1 MIETGPTTPAEE
13 ARYREVTGA
22 DPSTPDAL
30 AVLIKAL
37 YDESWRVRKAAAER
51 VPSLKDLDAAVPEL
65 LKVLAD
71 RDQTGAR
78 NAAAE
83 ALARMAPHSTAALV
97 ALLRHDDPD
106 QRKFAADIL
115 AEARDPASAG
125 PLVVALGD
133 ADRNVQL
140 SVAEAL
146 SRVGGDEA
154 RRALERLVQ
163 APDSLLKLAALDG
176 LATLRHAPP
185 LPVIVPLLDDPALR
199 RAAFRVLGL
208 IKEPAATERICR
220 ALSENKRGVREAAL
234 VALGSG
240 GRTGDVEFEN
250 AIRTKVKSTPELLF
264 SLKGALESESLQ
276 LRVGA
281 LVVVGALKE
290 VSLAAL
296 VAEVA
301 RDDALAAEVTGT
313 LERLG
318 AAGARALLK
327 AMNSLSAPARAVA
340 AEALVP
346 LADPSLVEPL
356 SELAQSEEPELELFA
371 IKALGRSHSKDAIPL
386 LINLLDSPAAAAAG
400 RALVQLADPYH
411 PDVLHALEVKI
422 QAQATPAAVFALA
435 RVGGRAADKHLQLTL
450 KDPDPSVRA
459 ASAEA
464 ASAVGGK
471 ESLELLRL
479 ALTDEEAPVR
489 AAAARS
495 LGRLEG
501 GVAEPLLVIALSD
514 DEPSVQG
521 AAIEAVAEAQ
531 LQSLAPRVANALDSR
546 NAYLASRA
554 IRALARLNQFDE
566 QLLRRGLAHSDPEV
580 LKEALAAGAALPGA
594 VQLAVPL
601 LAHPRWD
608 VRSAAARLLS
618 VSGSTELMAPLE
630 EARVKERDVY
640 ARQVMDEALEKL
652 KRR

>member
-1 MIETGPTTPAEE
+1 MIETGPVSPAEE
-13 ARYREVTGA
+13 ARYREVTSA
-22 DPSTPDAL
+22 DPSSDAAL
-30 AVLIKAL
+30 PLLVKGL

-51 VPSLKDLDAAVPEL
+51 LPSLKDVKGAVPEL

-71 RDQTGAR
+71 RGQTGAR

-83 ALARMAPHSTAALV
+83 ALARMTPHSTAALV
-97 ALLRHDDPD
+97 GLLAHEDPD

-115 AEARDPASAG
+115 AEGRDPAAA
-125 PLVVALGD
+125 PALVQHLSD
-133 ADRNVQL
+133 TDRNVQL

-146 SRVGGDEA
+146 ARVGGDDA
-154 RRALERLVQ
+154 RRALERLLQ
-163 APDSLLKLAALDG
+163 TTDPLLKLAALDG

-208 IKEPAATERICR
+208 IREPVALERICR

-234 VALGSG
+234 VALGAG
-240 GRTGDVEFEN
+240 GRTGDANFEN
-250 AIRTKVKSTPELLF
+250 AIRSKVKSTPDLLA
-264 SLKGALESESLQ
+264 SLKSALESESTQ

-318 AAGARALLK
+318 ANGARALLK
-327 AMNSLSAPARAVA
+327 AMNTLSAPARAVA

-356 SELAQSEEPELELFA
+356 AELARSDEPELELFA

-386 LINLLDSPAAAAAG
+386 LVELLDSPAAAAAG

-411 PDVLHALEVKI
+411 PDVLHALEAKVHS
-422 QAQATPAAVFALA
+422 QATPAAVFALA

-450 KDPDPSVRA
+450 KDPDASVRA

-464 ASAVGGK
+464 ASAVGGQQ
-471 ESLELLRL
+471 SLELLRL

-489 AAAARS
+489 AAAARA
-495 LGRLEG
+495 LGRVEG
-501 GVAEPLLVIALSD
+501 GSAEQLLVMALSD
-514 DEPSVQG
+514 EEASVQG

-531 LQSLAPRVANALDSR
+531 LIALAPRVAVALDSR

-554 IRALARLNQFDE
+554 VRALGRLNQFDDACL
-566 QLLRRGLAHSDPEV
+566 QRALAHADPEV
-580 LKEALAAGAALPGA
+580 LKEGLAAGAALPSA
-594 VQLAVPL
+594 VQHALPL
-601 LAHPRWD
+601 LSHARWD

-618 VSGSTELMAPLE
+618 VSGSTDLVAPLE

-652 KRR
+652 RRR